1 MRTVEIS
8 AMNLALLLDALDGV
22 PMSDNVRAAF
32 VAVSRD
38 FSESLERQARKNGGR
53 NHEND

>member
-38 FSESLERQARKNGGR
+38 FTESLERQALKNGGR
-53 NHEND
+53 NHE